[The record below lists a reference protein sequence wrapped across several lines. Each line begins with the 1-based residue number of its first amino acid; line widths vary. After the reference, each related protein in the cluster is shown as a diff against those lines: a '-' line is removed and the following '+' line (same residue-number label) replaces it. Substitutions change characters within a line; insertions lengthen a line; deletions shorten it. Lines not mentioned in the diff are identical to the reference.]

1 MTDDVSVR
9 FGGQTDGLNQAV
21 TNAMRPIAA
30 FSDRVKDLNA
40 QLSALDAP
48 VKSVGAAAD
57 SAAKD
62 TDKLSF
68 ATAGATREFIVIGHE
83 VMTGNFSRIPGSLVV
98 LAERAGGL
106 HSLMEGVTAATL
118 GWAAAIAATLYGV
131 YEWIAADE
139 HLAEVQNTVRGAME
153 LNNQALS
160 FNADVLEQNIT
171 RMRLFADVSKDDAEK
186 IVVAFSRAGNM
197 SVELK
202 QKLLE
207 MVGDYAAATG
217 KTAPKA
223 AEDLIKMFSDPA
235 RGAKELAATFQGVL
249 TPAQLEQIETLSKN
263 GKAMEMQGV
272 LFDALGEKIDGFR
285 ADHLTPL
292 QKSWEEL
299 TNLFV
304 KFGAADQL
312 KPGQSWDDK
321 SSGSLPAKTD
331 PAAAEQE
338 HQNELNRTITAGF
351 QIEQQ
356 SGLLVARKN
365 ALLERQAELVK
376 AANAAETRGDSQTAR
391 RFRDDAAEVQQ
402 QINALKA
409 RGQREAETAAK
420 AAQREKEQLAREG
433 VTFEQQM
440 GRLSLAN
447 EKTILDEKVTLGEIT
462 NKQRYAQLQKL
473 ALDEY
478 NLENEALLKES
489 RLGGLSVVDKQK
501 VDDQMLLLHQKYLNQ
516 KDALTRKSLADEKKQ
531 FDQVFQGINRA
542 FTQSINGILQG
553 TQTWQ
558 QATANIFTGV
568 LSVFVDMAEKM
579 VAKWL
584 ESLLLNAVYGKTEAA
599 GQIATSAAAA
609 GAGAYSATALI
620 PYVGP
625 VLAPAA
631 AATAYANTM
640 AFEGLASFDV
650 GSWDLPSDQVARVH
664 EGEMIIPKPFA
675 DSMRENGG
683 LGGGDTYHIHAVDAQ
698 SFVKMLKSNSAAIT
712 GIVGG
717 GIRNFSSNLK
727 PA

>member
-1 MTDDVSVR
+1 MADDVSVR
-9 FGGQTDGLNQAV
+9 FGAQTDGLTQGVN
-21 TNAMRPIAA
+21 NAMRPIAA
-30 FSDRVKDLNA
+30 FSDRVKELNA

-48 VKSVGAAAD
+48 IKGVGTAAD
-57 SAAKD
+57 AAAKD

-83 VMTGNFSRIPGSLVV
+83 VMTGNFSRIPGSMLV

-106 HSLMEGVTAATL
+106 HTMMEGVTAATV
-118 GWAAAIAATLYGV
+118 GWAAAIGATLVGV

-153 LNNQALS
+153 LNNQSLS
-160 FNADVLEQNIT
+160 FNADTVEQNIT
-171 RMRLFADVSKDDAEK
+171 RLRLFADVNGEAAEK
-186 IVVAFSRAGNM
+186 IAVAFSRAGNM

-217 KTAPKA
+217 KDAPKA

-235 RGAKELAATFQGVL
+235 RGAKELAAIFQGVL

-272 LFDALGEKIDGFR
+272 LLDALGEKIDGFR
-285 ADHLTPL
+285 ANHLTPL
-292 QKSWEEL
+292 QKDWENL

-304 KFGAADQL
+304 KLGAVGQL

-321 SSGSLPAKTD
+321 ASGSLPSKND

-338 HQNELNRTITAGF
+338 HQNELNRTIMAGF

-356 SGLLVARKN
+356 TGLLVARKN
-365 ALLERQAELVK
+365 ALLERQAELIT
-376 AANAAETRGDSQTAR
+376 AANAAESRGDSQTAQ

-409 RGQREAETAAK
+409 KGQSQADAAARK
-420 AAQREKEQLAREG
+420 AHQEEMQLAREG
-433 VTFEQQM
+433 VTFEEQM
-440 GRLSLAN
+440 GRLSIADR
-447 EKTILDEKVTLGEIT
+447 KSVLDEKVALGEIS
-462 NKQRYAQLQKL
+462 KAQEFAQLQKL
-473 ALDEY
+473 ADDEY
-478 NLENEALLKES
+478 ALERDALTRES
-489 RLGGLSVVDKQK
+489 GIDGLSAVEKQK
-501 VDDQMLLLHQKYLNQ
+501 VDDQLLLLHQKYLNQ
-516 KDALTRKSLADEKKQ
+516 KDALTRQSLAAEKQ
-531 FDQVFQGINRA
+531 QYDQVFQGINRA

-558 QATANIFTGV
+558 QATANIFTGI

-584 ESLLLNAVYGKTEAA
+584 EAQVMQSIYGKEEAVST
-599 GQIATSAAAA
+599 IATDAAQA
-609 GAGAYSATALI
+609 GAGAYAATAAI

-625 VLAPAA
+625 ALAPAA

-640 AFEGLASFDV
+640 AFQGLASFDV
-650 GSWDLPSDQVARVH
+650 GAWDLPGDQVARVH
-664 EGEMIIPKPFA
+664 QGEMIIPKPFA

-683 LGGGDTYHIHAVDAQ
+683 IGGGDTYHIHAVDAQ
-698 SFVKMLKSNSAAIT
+698 SFVNMLKNSKGVIT
-712 GIVGG
+712 QIVGNG
-717 GIRNFSSNLK
+717 VRNFSPNLK